1 MCIGGDV
8 RTGRADRACGR
19 AQVSSL
25 ATNGNTWVSSG
36 GEAIMVAPEQLRE
49 AMEEELWAPGL
60 DDLTLH
66 ETLADL
72 QDKIRAGG
80 YEGVDETGPGP
91 GPEDLLDAH
100 KDVDGH
106 DDYSKPLRHRYSSKR
121 PPDAEGDT
129 RPRIGEEEFKRRR
142 QVFQPSLEDVPEA
155 EHGDGLDEEFAVA
168 SLDLAAEEA
177 AQHGAFYVT
186 QDTFGIFDQAMDFL
200 NRAFIARKPVTARGA
215 KKAMEKEIPF
225 TCIPMEQRNSYR
237 AALSKQWGEFLKW
250 EAVEVLTLEQSR
262 EVARTAPAEAVMN
275 CRVLYRDKNVSF
287 RAPDNPLP
295 LLAKARIIIPGHRDP
310 ELHLGVR
317 RTRLR

>member
-106 DDYSKPLRHRYSSKR
+106 DDFSKPLRHRYSSKR
-121 PPDAEGDT
+121 PPDTDADT
-129 RPRIGEEEFKRRR
+129 KPRIGEEEFKRRR
-142 QVFQPSLEDVPEA
+142 QVFQPSLENVPVKNRLSF
-155 EHGDGLDEEFAVA
+155 DG
-168 SLDLAAEEA
+168 SS
-177 AQHGAFYVT
+177 
-186 QDTFGIFDQAMDFL
+186 
-200 NRAFIARKPVTARGA
+200 R
-215 KKAMEKEIPF
+215 
-225 TCIPMEQRNSYR
+225 
-237 AALSKQWGEFLKW
+237 LKFSNGPIGW
-250 EAVEVLTLEQSR
+250 
-262 EVARTAPAEAVMN
+262 
-275 CRVLYRDKNVSF
+275 
-287 RAPDNPLP
+287 
-295 LLAKARIIIPGHRDP
+295 
-310 ELHLGVR
+310 
-317 RTRLR
+317 